1 TFRKLGDTDTQIKA
15 SVQIISAT
23 TEDIQSFMLK
33 TFTRRIPMTI
43 TLPPL
48 RQRTLEERYLL
59 LESFIREESVR
70 LQKKNIYQ

>member
-1 TFRKLGDTDTQIKA
+1 
-15 SVQIISAT
+15 
-23 TEDIQSFMLK
+23 
-33 TFTRRIPMTI
+33 MTI